1 MDNMLHLKWGLF
13 GDNFKES
20 LNELRRQN
28 EFCDVSI
35 VTNETQINCH
45 KVVLSSCSGFFRRVL
60 TQHRGGMS
68 LNTNNTIVYLHNI
81 SSKCINNLVT
91 FMYESEVSV
100 GQEDLGELLLV
111 ASNLEVKGLS
121 QKGKERHFNKC
132 KLIHALYFMYLR
144 LNFIL
149 QKIVI

>member
-1 MDNMLHLKWGLF
+1 MIEGMDNMLHLKWGLF
-13 GDNFKES
+13 GDNFKDS

-45 KVVLSSCSGFFRRVL
+45 KVVLSSCSEFFRRVL
-60 TQHRGGMS
+60 TQHRGGM
-68 LNTNNTIVYLHNI
+68 NTIIYLHNI

-121 QKGKERHFNKC
+121 QSQQNGKD
-132 KLIHALYFMYLR
+132 
-144 LNFIL
+144 
-149 QKIVI
+149 

>member
-1 MDNMLHLKWGLF
+1 MLHLKWGLF

-60 TQHRGGMS
+60 TQHRGGMD
-68 LNTNNTIVYLHNI
+68 TIIYLHNI

-132 KLIHALYFMYLR
+132 IIHTLYFMYL
-144 LNFIL
+144 
-149 QKIVI
+149 KD